1 MILIVCLDNRNG
13 IAFHHRRQSSDHAV
27 TEDIAKTAAES
38 GQKLYISPYS
48 GSLFAK
54 EENNASELLVCE
66 NPLAAARE
74 GDCVFLEQNAA
85 NLSEPAVEALIVYRW
100 NRDYPSDIKLTIGEE
115 WELVESA
122 DFPGHS
128 HEKITKEQYRRSN
141 SCQK

>member
-13 IAFHHRRQSSDHAV
+13 IAFHHRRQSSDRAV

-66 NPLAAARE
+66 NPLAGSQR
-74 GDCVFLEQNAA
+74 GRLRFLRAECAD
-85 NLSEPAVEALIVYRW
+85 LSELAVEALL
-100 NRDYPSDIKLTIGEE
+100 SL
-115 WELVESA
+115 
-122 DFPGHS
+122 S
-128 HEKITKEQYRRSN
+128 HDRVTRQI
-141 SCQK
+141 